1 MMKESISETPIL
13 KAADDVTALL
23 SNQSFFNEYDMQILQ
38 LQSEIEYRLE
48 ERIKRA
54 ILLKHELD
62 AQVSEFESRWFEE
75 IAEASSLPVK
85 SLKHGIRVYGFE
97 SEGSTLGVSKYTS
110 SIVFQF
116 MLKSFEFD
124 MERCDEF
131 EDVDANDFVLRSYR
145 VDKDELMKI
154 NIVFAELESMIPYL
168 VRWNRELEAL
178 QSELQVKVMQIN
190 FELGDKDDE
199 LKQLRQRI
207 HDIRIASFLAGNVV
221 DFNDNRTRRLYYRSR
236 KFEYVDQVRLV
247 SLSASGKTCTFEAI
261 TLEKGFRSTY
271 YYAKRGTKA
280 GQTFERVRV
289 STLVSNFYEAK

>member
-1 MMKESISETPIL
+1 MMKESNSETPVL
-13 KAADDVTALL
+13 TAADDVTALL

-48 ERIKRA
+48 ERKKRA

-75 IAEASSLPVK
+75 IAEASSLHVK
-85 SLKHGIRVYGFE
+85 SLKHGICVYGYE
-97 SEGSTLGVSKYTS
+97 GEGSTFSVSKYTS

-154 NIVFAELESMIPYL
+154 NIVFAELESLIPYL
-168 VRWNRELEAL
+168 VRWNREVEAL

-280 GQTFERVRV
+280 SQTFERVRV
-289 STLVSNFYEAK
+289 STLVANFYESK